1 MTLKL
6 ITFDLGANFALA
18 HNGHEDVIVVEHQ
31 VFTGPRAHRAKA
43 TMNYL
48 NARLEECDDAGI
60 TFDAAVYE
68 RPFVRGRDATR
79 CLWGIAGIIEAVCT
93 DWGMAVVDAENK
105 QVKKWAKGHG
115 GVKDGMLEAA
125 RALGYIGDNEHEADT
140 FCLLKYS
147 EQFVTSAPR
156 KIK

>member
-18 HNGHEDVIVVEHQ
+18 HNGCDGVVCVEHR
-31 VFTGPRAHRAKA
+31 VFTGPRAHRAKD
-43 TMNYL
+43 TMRYL
-48 NARLEECDDAGI
+48 KGRLVDCQLAGI
-60 TFDAAVYE
+60 YFDAAVYE

-93 DWGMAVVDAENK
+93 DWNMAVVDAEN
-105 QVKKWAKGHG
+105 QQLKKWAKGFG

-125 RALGYIGDNEHEADT
+125 QSLGYIGDNEHEADC
-140 FCLLKYS
+140 FLLLKFS
-147 EQFVTSAPR
+147 ETFVTSVPR